1 MKLKNK
7 LIALAGAG
15 LLLTAL
21 RRAPLVELFEL
32 PDRVVIY
39 ENEEVGLKC
48 SFPFSLY
55 ENQNSLVLS
64 ASADIANDSEI
75 FKHLG
80 EGENEIIRGNVPVSF
95 LGMEIKNIEVYI
107 LPQKNVTP
115 GGMCIGVSL
124 FTNGVIVAGNSD
136 ISCQDGKKVNP
147 AMQAGLFDGD
157 IITKVNG
164 QQLLNARQLGQLV
177 EESKDKPIKLS
188 VLRNNKSVEVNIT
201 PAYDVYEKKYRLG
214 LWLRDSTAGIG
225 TITYADNENK
235 KYAALGH
242 AITDPDTGTILP
254 VGTGEI
260 VECTINDIVKGK
272 KGIPGELKGSF
283 RLNSPAYGSISA
295 NTEFGLYGDTYS
307 DIINE
312 LYPQGVQVA
321 SRNSVKEGKATILT
335 TVDGQGIQEYEINI
349 IKANKQDVRAS
360 KSMIIE
366 VTDQR
371 LLEKTGGIVQGMSGS
386 PILQNGKLIGA
397 VTHVLISDPQKGYA
411 LYIDWMQ
418 E

>member
-1 MKLKNK
+1 LKLKNK

-21 RRAPLVELFEL
+21 RSAPLVELFEL

>member
-21 RRAPLVELFEL
+21 RSAPLVELFEL

-64 ASADIANDSEI
+64 ASADIANDSEM

>member
-21 RRAPLVELFEL
+21 RSAPLVELFEL

-75 FKHLG
+75 FRHLG

-335 TVDGQGIQEYEINI
+335 TVDGQGIQEYDINI

>member
-21 RRAPLVELFEL
+21 RSAPLVELFEL

-147 AMQAGLFDGD
+147 A
-157 IITKVNG
+157 
-164 QQLLNARQLGQLV
+164 
-177 EESKDKPIKLS
+177 S
-188 VLRNNKSVEVNIT
+188 
-201 PAYDVYEKKYRLG
+201 
-214 LWLRDSTAGIG
+214 G
-225 TITYADNENK
+225 T
-235 KYAALGH
+235 
-242 AITDPDTGTILP
+242 
-254 VGTGEI
+254 
-260 VECTINDIVKGK
+260 
-272 KGIPGELKGSF
+272 F
-283 RLNSPAYGSISA
+283 
-295 NTEFGLYGDTYS
+295 
-307 DIINE
+307 
-312 LYPQGVQVA
+312 
-321 SRNSVKEGKATILT
+321 
-335 TVDGQGIQEYEINI
+335 
-349 IKANKQDVRAS
+349 
-360 KSMIIE
+360 
-366 VTDQR
+366 
-371 LLEKTGGIVQGMSGS
+371 
-386 PILQNGKLIGA
+386 
-397 VTHVLISDPQKGYA
+397 
-411 LYIDWMQ
+411 
-418 E
+418 

>member
-21 RRAPLVELFEL
+21 RSAPLVELFEL

-64 ASADIANDSEI
+64 ASADIANDSEM

-397 VTHVLISDPQKGYA
+397 VTHVLISDPQNGYA

>member
-21 RRAPLVELFEL
+21 RSAPLVELFEL

-95 LGMEIKNIEVYI
+95 LGMEIKNIEVCI

>member
-1 MKLKNK
+1 MKFKNK

-15 LLLTAL
+15 LLLTVL
-21 RRAPLVELFEL
+21 RSAPLVELFEL

-39 ENEEVGLKC
+39 ENEEVGLEC
-48 SFPFSLY
+48 SFPFSLCQ
-55 ENQNSLVLS
+55 NKNSLILS
-64 ASADIANDSEI
+64 ANADITNDSEI
-75 FKHLG
+75 FRHSG
-80 EGENEIIRGNVPVSF
+80 EGENEIIRGNIPVSF

-107 LPQKNVTP
+107 LPQKTVAP

-124 FTNGVIVAGNSD
+124 YTNGVIVAGNSD
-136 ISCQDGKKVNP
+136 ISCEGGKKVNP

-164 QQLLNARQLGQLV
+164 QQLQNARQLGQLV
-177 EESKDKPIKLS
+177 EESGNRPLTLT
-188 VLRNNKSVEVNIT
+188 VLRDNKNVEVKIT
-201 PAYDVYEKKYRLG
+201 PAFDIYEKKYRLG

-225 TITYADNENK
+225 TITYADNQNK

-307 DIINE
+307 DIINK
-312 LYPQGVQVA
+312 LYPQGVEMA

-335 TVDGQGIQEYEINI
+335 TIDGQGIQEYEINI
-349 IKANKQDVRAS
+349 IKANKQDVRAA

-366 VTDQR
+366 VTDER

-386 PILQNGKLIGA
+386 PILQDGKLIGA

>member
-1 MKLKNK
+1 
-7 LIALAGAG
+7 
-15 LLLTAL
+15 
-21 RRAPLVELFEL
+21 
-32 PDRVVIY
+32 
-39 ENEEVGLKC
+39 
-48 SFPFSLY
+48 
-55 ENQNSLVLS
+55 
-64 ASADIANDSEI
+64 
-75 FKHLG
+75 
-80 EGENEIIRGNVPVSF
+80 
-95 LGMEIKNIEVYI
+95 
-107 LPQKNVTP
+107 
-115 GGMCIGVSL
+115 MCIGVSL

>member
-21 RRAPLVELFEL
+21 RSAPLVELFEL

-75 FKHLG
+75 FRHLG

-177 EESKDKPIKLS
+177 EEGKDKPIKLS

>member
-21 RRAPLVELFEL
+21 RSAPLVELFEL

-64 ASADIANDSEI
+64 ASADIANDSEM

-201 PAYDVYEKKYRLG
+201 PAYDVNEKKYRLG

>member
-21 RRAPLVELFEL
+21 RSTPLVELFEL

>member
-21 RRAPLVELFEL
+21 RSAPLVELFEL

-147 AMQAGLFDGD
+147 ALQAGLFDGD

>member
-1 MKLKNK
+1 M
-7 LIALAGAG
+7 IALAGAG

-21 RRAPLVELFEL
+21 RSAPLVELFEL

>member
-21 RRAPLVELFEL
+21 RSAPLVELFEL

-386 PILQNGKLIGA
+386 PILQNDKLIGA

>member
-21 RRAPLVELFEL
+21 RSAPLVELFEL

-75 FKHLG
+75 FRHLG

-188 VLRNNKSVEVNIT
+188 VLRNNKSVEINIT

>member
-21 RRAPLVELFEL
+21 RSAPLVELFEL

-75 FKHLG
+75 FRHLG

-136 ISCQDGKKVNP
+136 IFCQDGKKVNP

>member
-21 RRAPLVELFEL
+21 RSAPLVELFEL

-80 EGENEIIRGNVPVSF
+80 EGENEIIRGNVPVSC

>member
-21 RRAPLVELFEL
+21 RSAPLVELFEL

-75 FKHLG
+75 FRHLG

>member
-1 MKLKNK
+1 MKFKNK
-7 LIALAGAG
+7 ILAMASAG
-15 LLLTAL
+15 LLLTIL
-21 RRAPLVELFEL
+21 RSAPLVELFEL

-39 ENEEVGLKC
+39 ENEQVGLEC
-48 SFPFSLY
+48 SFPFSLC
-55 ENQNSLVLS
+55 EDKNSLVLS
-64 ASADIANDSEI
+64 ANADIANNSQL
-75 FKHLG
+75 FRHLG
-80 EGENEIIRGNVPVSF
+80 EGENEIIRGNIPVSF

-107 LPQKNVTP
+107 LPQKTVTP

-124 FTNGVIVAGNSD
+124 YTNGVIVAGNSD
-136 ISCQDGKKVNP
+136 ISCEGGKKVNP
-147 AMQAGLFDGD
+147 ALQAGLFDGE
-157 IITKVNG
+157 IIVKANG
-164 QQLLNARQLGQLV
+164 HQLQNARQLGQLV
-177 EESKDKPIKLS
+177 EESKNRPITLT
-188 VLRNNKSVEVNIT
+188 VLRNNKNVDINIT

-225 TITYADNENK
+225 TITYADNQNK

-260 VECTINDIVKGK
+260 VECTINDIVKGR

-283 RLNSPAYGSISA
+283 RLNSPAYGSILA

-307 DIINE
+307 DIINK
-312 LYPQGVQVA
+312 LYPNGVEMA

-335 TVDGQGIQEYEINI
+335 TIDGQGIQEYEINI
-349 IKANKQDVRAS
+349 IKANDQDVKAA

-411 LYIDWMQ
+411 LYIDWMHD
-418 E
+418 

>member
-21 RRAPLVELFEL
+21 RSAPLVELFEL

-136 ISCQDGKKVNP
+136 ISCQNGKKVNP

>member
-21 RRAPLVELFEL
+21 RSAPLVELFEL

-188 VLRNNKSVEVNIT
+188 VLRNNKSVEINIT

>member
-21 RRAPLVELFEL
+21 RSAPLVELFEL

-214 LWLRDSTAGIG
+214 LWLRDSTAGIR

>member
-21 RRAPLVELFEL
+21 RSAPLVELFEL

>member
-21 RRAPLVELFEL
+21 RSAPLVELFEL

-371 LLEKTGGIVQGMSGS
+371 LLEKTGGIVQGVSGS

>member
-1 MKLKNK
+1 MKFKNK
-7 LIALAGAG
+7 ILALASGG
-15 LLLTAL
+15 LLLTIL
-21 RRAPLVELFEL
+21 SSAPLVELFEL

-39 ENEEVGLKC
+39 ENEQVGLEC
-48 SFPFSLY
+48 SFPFSLC
-55 ENQNSLVLS
+55 EDKNSLVLS
-64 ASADIANDSEI
+64 ANADIANNSQL
-75 FKHLG
+75 FRHLG
-80 EGENEIIRGNVPVSF
+80 EGENEIIRGNIPVSF

-107 LPQKNVTP
+107 LPQKTVTP

-124 FTNGVIVAGNSD
+124 YTNGVIVAGNSD
-136 ISCQDGKKVNP
+136 ISCEGGKKVNP
-147 AMQAGLFDGD
+147 ALQAGLFDGD
-157 IITKVNG
+157 IIVKANG
-164 QQLLNARQLGQLV
+164 HQLQNARQLGQLV
-177 EESKDKPIKLS
+177 EESKNRPITLT
-188 VLRNNKSVEVNIT
+188 VLRNNKNVDINIT

-225 TITYADNENK
+225 TITYADNQNK

-260 VECTINDIVKGK
+260 VECTINDIVKGR

-283 RLNSPAYGSISA
+283 RLNSPAYGSILA

-307 DIINE
+307 DIINK
-312 LYPQGVQVA
+312 LYPNGVEMA

-335 TVDGQGIQEYEINI
+335 TIDGQGIQEYEINI
-349 IKANKQDVRAS
+349 IKANDQDVKAA

-411 LYIDWMQ
+411 LYIDWMHD
-418 E
+418 